1 MHMKFLARLTALTL
15 VSWSAATTAFA
26 ATCGS
31 GTTCLDNPL
40 KFASIETFIQ
50 GVLQAVVMIA
60 LPIITV
66 FIVYAGFK
74 YIFARGNKDKIT
86 KAHENF
92 SYVIIGTILILSAW
106 VLATLI
112 GGTITQLL
120 GR

>member
-1 MHMKFLARLTALTL
+1 MRTLFQRISTITIIAWCAALP
-15 VSWSAATTAFA
+15 VFA
-26 ATCGS
+26 QTGCGA
-31 GTTCLDNPL
+31 GGTCLDNPL
-40 KFASIETFIQ
+40 RFPNIERFIE

-60 LPIITV
+60 LPVITV

-74 YIFARGNKDKIT
+74 YIFARGKPGEIS

-92 SYVIIGTILILSAW
+92 KYVIIGTILILSAW

-120 GR
+120 GN